1 MIKSAIRAGAVSL
14 LTGGSAELPSRVLW
28 QGPALAGSTVVWE
41 EASGT
46 GSIHQ
51 WTAAHG
57 DRVIYTSD
65 SLALGGPL
73 AASPTLLAFERGYPG
88 CTPQPGVACPQ
99 VEDALVGPLQG
110 PFRT

>member
-1 MIKSAIRAGAVSL
+1 MIKSAILAAAVSL

-73 AASPTLLAFERGYPG
+73 AASPTLLAFQRGYPC
-88 CTPQPGVACPQ
+88 CTPQPGVACPHA
-99 VEDALVGPLQG
+99 EDTLVAPLPG
-110 PFRT
+110 TIPT